1 MFFRAAGGRG
11 GVDTPMHTM
20 LRHSKLLIFF
30 RGIVM
35 RNTFTSFN
43 VDPNASRFSQFQLN
57 SLRLEFLVKK
67 LKMYLIFFI
76 LLHQQ
81 FNQVFF

>member
-1 MFFRAAGGRG
+1 
-11 GVDTPMHTM
+11 
-20 LRHSKLLIFF
+20 
-30 RGIVM
+30 M

-67 LKMYLIFFI
+67 LRMYLIFFI

-81 FNQVFF
+81 FNQNISFLLNHSKITFPGIMTLSLHISYN